1 MSKEVT
7 MNEIKE
13 LNEILIEKG
22 NKEQVEKQNTI
33 RELPVLPSKDVV
45 LFPHM
50 VVPWIVEPPNLV
62 RMIDD
67 ALATD
72 RTIAVVSVDGPV
84 ESDEDIPVK
93 LHKMGTMGLILRMA
107 KNEQGHARLVVQG
120 ITRVRIKEIT
130 ATKPYIKAKVESVQ
144 DKVAKGMALEAMVVN
159 IRQAFSKVLDL
170 SPNLPGELRSIIMS
184 IEDPGVLADV
194 VISHLNVSSA
204 QKQEI
209 LDELDVMKRL
219 KKALRI
225 LSEQIE
231 ILELGHKIQS
241 QVRDQVD
248 KSQREYFLR
257 EQLKAIKKELGESEE
272 ESNEV
277 EELREKLK
285 AKELPEEARKEAE
298 RELERLSKMHP
309 SSSEYTVARTYLD
322 WILELPWNES
332 TEDILDLERAEKIL
346 NEDHYDLEKIK
357 RRIVEFLAV
366 RKLKPDAKG
375 SILCFVG
382 PPGTGKTSLGRSIAR
397 AIGRKFHRIALGGV
411 RDEAEIRGHRRTYIG
426 AMPGRII
433 QGLRKVGVN
442 NPVMMLDEIDKLGTD
457 FRGDPASALLEV
469 LDPEQNSRFT
479 DHYLGVEFDLSK
491 IIFIATANVLETI
504 PAPLLDRMEV
514 LELSGY
520 TLEDKIMIA
529 KKYLI
534 PRQLEAHGLTKKQLS
549 IEKRALVRIIS
560 EYTREAGVR
569 NLERQIGS
577 ICRAVAKKVATGH
590 EGKIVV
596 KVRNL
601 EEYLGKPRYYPEVAE
616 RTSVPG
622 VATGLAWTPTGGD
635 ILFIEA
641 TRMPGSGKLT
651 LTGQLGDVMKESA
664 QTALSYVKSKAC
676 QLGIPEELFKTE
688 DVHVHVPAGAIPK
701 DGPSAGITIAVALVS
716 LFQEKSVRPDIA
728 MTGEITLRGLVLPV
742 GGIKEKVLAAHRA
755 GIKEIILPKRNAVD
769 LDELPK
775 EIRDQLKFH
784 LVSRVDEVI
793 RIAFRKRRKKAQKR
807 AARCAA

>member
-1 MSKEVT
+1 MSHNTNNNHKEI
-7 MNEIKE
+7 EIQDTQR
-13 LNEILIEKG
+13 L
-22 NKEQVEKQNTI
+22 KEQHQNTI
-33 RELPVLPSKDVV
+33 RELPILPSKDVV

-50 VVPWIVEPPNLV
+50 VVPWIVEPPGLV

-67 ALATD
+67 ALAAD
-72 RTIAVVSVDGPV
+72 RTIAVVSVDGPI
-84 ESDEDIPVK
+84 ESEEEIPEK
-93 LHKMGTMGLILRMA
+93 LHKIGTMGLILRMA

-130 ATKPYIKAKVESVQ
+130 ATTPYIKAKVEAVQ
-144 DKVAKGMALEAMVVN
+144 DKVTPSMALEAMVVN

-170 SPNLPGELRSIIMS
+170 SPNLPSELRSIILNVD
-184 IEDPGVLADV
+184 DPGVLADV
-194 VISHLNVSSA
+194 VISHLNISPA

-219 KKALRI
+219 EKALKI
-225 LSEQIE
+225 LSEQLE
-231 ILELGHKIQS
+231 ILELGHKIQT

-272 ESNEV
+272 HPDEI

-285 AKELPEEARKEAE
+285 AKKLPEDARKEAE
-298 RELERLSKMHP
+298 RELERLSRMHP

-322 WILELPWNES
+322 WILELPWDES
-332 TEDILDLERAEKIL
+332 TKDNLDLKRAEKIL
-346 NEDHYDLEKIK
+346 NEDHYDLEKVKK
-357 RRIVEFLAV
+357 RIIEYLAV

-375 SILCFVG
+375 PILCFAG
-382 PPGTGKTSLGRSIAR
+382 PPGTGKTSLGKSIAR

-442 NPVMMLDEIDKLGTD
+442 NPVMMLDEIDKIGTD

-469 LDPEQNSRFT
+469 LDPEQNSKFT

-504 PAPLLDRMEV
+504 PAPLLDRMEI

-520 TLEDKIMIA
+520 TLEDKIEIA
-529 KKYLI
+529 RRYLI
-534 PRQLEAHGLTKKQLS
+534 PRQLEAHGLTRKNLV
-549 IEKRALVRIIS
+549 IEKRALIRIIT

-577 ICRAVAKKVATGH
+577 ICRAVARMVAQGHDEKVT
-590 EGKIVV
+590 V
-596 KVRNL
+596 KVKNL
-601 EEYLGKPRYYPEVAE
+601 EEFLGKPRYLPDVAE

-622 VATGLAWTPTGGD
+622 VATGLAWTPVGGD
-635 ILFIEA
+635 ILFVEA
-641 TRMPGSGKLT
+641 TKMPGTGKLT

-676 QLGIPEELFKTE
+676 TYGISEEVFKTE
-688 DVHVHVPAGAIPK
+688 DIHVHVPAGAIPK
-701 DGPSAGITIAVALVS
+701 DGPSAGITIAIALIS
-716 LFQEKSVRPDIA
+716 LFTDKPVRPDVA

-755 GIKEIILPKRNAVD
+755 GIKEIILPKRNRVD
-769 LDELPK
+769 LDELP
-775 EIRDQLKFH
+775 EQIRQQLKFH
-784 LVSRVDEVI
+784 LVSKIDQAVK
-793 RIAFRKRRKKAQKR
+793 IAFKKVRRKKRSAG
-807 AARCAA
+807 AAAKCVR

>member
-1 MSKEVT
+1 MSENT
-7 MNEIKE
+7 EIKIQDTQKLQQE
-13 LNEILIEKG
+13 H
-22 NKEQVEKQNTI
+22 QNTI
-33 RELPVLPSKDVV
+33 RELPILPSKDVV

-67 ALATD
+67 ALASD
-72 RTIAVVSVDGPV
+72 RTIAVVSVAGPV
-84 ESDEDIPVK
+84 ESEEEIPEK
-93 LHKMGTMGLILRMA
+93 LNNIGTMGLILRMA

-130 ATKPYIKAKVESVQ
+130 STTPYIKARVEAVQ
-144 DKVAKGMALEAMVVN
+144 DKVKPSMALEAMVVN
-159 IRQAFSKVLDL
+159 IRQAFSRILDL
-170 SPNLPGELRSIIMS
+170 SPNLPGELRSIVMS
-184 IEDPGVLADV
+184 VDDPGVLADI
-194 VISHLNVSSA
+194 VISHLNVSPA

-209 LDELDVMKRL
+209 LEELDVMKRL
-219 KKALRI
+219 EKALKI

-272 ESNEV
+272 QPDEI

-298 RELERLSKMHP
+298 RELERLARMHP

-322 WILELPWNES
+322 WILELPWSES
-332 TEDILDLERAEKIL
+332 TEDNLDLDRAERVL
-346 NEDHYDLEKIK
+346 NQDHYDLEKIK
-357 RRIVEFLAV
+357 KRIIEYLAV

-375 SILCFVG
+375 PILCFVG
-382 PPGTGKTSLGRSIAR
+382 PPGTGKTSLGKSIAR

-442 NPVMMLDEIDKLGTD
+442 NPVIMLDEIDKVGTD

-469 LDPEQNSRFT
+469 LDPEQNSKFT
-479 DHYLGVEFDLSK
+479 DHYLGVEFDLSRV
-491 IIFIATANVLETI
+491 IFIATANMLETI
-504 PAPLLDRMEV
+504 PPPLLDRMEV

-520 TLEDKIMIA
+520 TLEDKIEIA
-529 KKYLI
+529 RRYLI
-534 PRQLEAHGLTKKQLS
+534 PRQLEAHGLTKKNLS
-549 IEKRALVRIIS
+549 IDKRALTRIIS

-577 ICRAVAKKVATGH
+577 ICRAVARMVAQGHQEKVT
-590 EGKIVV
+590 V
-596 KVRNL
+596 KVKNL
-601 EEYLGKPRYYPEVAE
+601 EEFLGKPKYLPDVAE

-622 VATGLAWTPTGGD
+622 VATGLAWTPVGGD
-635 ILFIEA
+635 ILFVEA
-641 TRMPGSGKLT
+641 TKMPGSGKLT

-676 QLGIPEELFKTE
+676 AYGIPEEVFKTE
-688 DVHVHVPAGAIPK
+688 DIHVHVPAGAIPK
-701 DGPSAGITIAVALVS
+701 DGPSAGITIAIALIS
-716 LFQEKSVRPDIA
+716 LFTDKPVRPDVA

-755 GIKEIILPKRNAVD
+755 GIKEIILPKRNNMD
-769 LDELPK
+769 LDELP
-775 EIRDQLKFH
+775 EQIRHQLKFH
-784 LVSRVDEVI
+784 LISKVDQAA
-793 RIAFRKRRKKAQKR
+793 RIAFRKMKGKR
-807 AARCAA
+807 GSSTAGSRCVR

>member
-1 MSKEVT
+1 MSENT
-7 MNEIKE
+7 EIKIQDTQKLQQE
-13 LNEILIEKG
+13 HP
-22 NKEQVEKQNTI
+22 NTI
-33 RELPVLPSKDVV
+33 RELPILPSKDVV

-67 ALATD
+67 ALASD
-72 RTIAVVSVDGPV
+72 RTIAVVSVAGPV
-84 ESDEDIPVK
+84 ESEEEIPEK
-93 LHKMGTMGLILRMA
+93 LNNIGTMGLILRMA

-130 ATKPYIKAKVESVQ
+130 STTPYIKARVEAVQ
-144 DKVAKGMALEAMVVN
+144 DKVKPSMALEAMVVN
-159 IRQAFSKVLDL
+159 IRQAFSRILDL
-170 SPNLPGELRSIIMS
+170 SPNLPGELRSIVMS
-184 IEDPGVLADV
+184 VDDPGVLADI
-194 VISHLNVSSA
+194 VISHLNVSPA

-209 LDELDVMKRL
+209 LEELDVMKRL
-219 KKALRI
+219 EKALKI

-272 ESNEV
+272 QPDEI

-298 RELERLSKMHP
+298 RELERLARMHP

-322 WILELPWNES
+322 WILELPWSES
-332 TEDILDLERAEKIL
+332 TEDNLDLDRAERVL
-346 NEDHYDLEKIK
+346 NQDHYDLEKIK
-357 RRIVEFLAV
+357 KRIIEYLAV

-375 SILCFVG
+375 PILCFVG
-382 PPGTGKTSLGRSIAR
+382 PPGTGKTSLGKSIAR

-442 NPVMMLDEIDKLGTD
+442 NPVIMLDEIDKVGTD

-469 LDPEQNSRFT
+469 LDPEQNSKFT
-479 DHYLGVEFDLSK
+479 DHYLGVEFDLSRV
-491 IIFIATANVLETI
+491 IFIATANMLETI
-504 PAPLLDRMEV
+504 PPPLLDRMEV

-520 TLEDKIMIA
+520 TLEDKIEIA
-529 KKYLI
+529 RRYLI
-534 PRQLEAHGLTKKQLS
+534 PRQLEAHGLTKKNLS
-549 IEKRALVRIIS
+549 IDKRALTRIIS

-577 ICRAVAKKVATGH
+577 ICRAVARMVAQGHQEKVT
-590 EGKIVV
+590 V
-596 KVRNL
+596 KVKNL
-601 EEYLGKPRYYPEVAE
+601 EEFLGKPKYLPDVAE

-622 VATGLAWTPTGGD
+622 VATGLAWTPVGGD
-635 ILFIEA
+635 ILFVEA
-641 TRMPGSGKLT
+641 TKMPGSGKLT

-676 QLGIPEELFKTE
+676 AYGIPEEVFKTE
-688 DVHVHVPAGAIPK
+688 DIHVHVPAGAIPK
-701 DGPSAGITIAVALVS
+701 DGPSAGITIAIALIS
-716 LFQEKSVRPDIA
+716 LFTDKPVRPDVA

-755 GIKEIILPKRNAVD
+755 GIKEIILPKRNNMD
-769 LDELPK
+769 LDELP
-775 EIRDQLKFH
+775 EQIRHQLKFH
-784 LVSRVDEVI
+784 LISKVDQAA
-793 RIAFRKRRKKAQKR
+793 RIAFRKMKGKR
-807 AARCAA
+807 GSSTAGSRCVR

>member
-1 MSKEVT
+1 MSDN
-7 MNEIKE
+7 NEIKIQDTQK
-13 LNEILIEKG
+13 L
-22 NKEQVEKQNTI
+22 KEEHQNTI

-50 VVPWIVEPPNLV
+50 VVPWVIEPPNLV

-67 ALATD
+67 ALASD

-84 ESDEDIPVK
+84 ESDEEIPKK
-93 LHKMGTMGLILRMA
+93 LHKIGTMGLILRMA

-130 ATKPYIKAKVESVQ
+130 ATEPYIKAKVEAVQ
-144 DKVAKGMALEAMVVN
+144 DKVTHSVALEAMVVN

-170 SPNLPGELRSIIMS
+170 SPNLPSELRSIIMS
-184 IEDPGVLADV
+184 VDDPGVLADV
-194 VISHLNVSSA
+194 VISHINVSQA

-209 LDELDVMKRL
+209 LEELDVMKRL
-219 KKALRI
+219 EKALKI
-225 LSEQIE
+225 LSEQLE

-248 KSQREYFLR
+248 RSQREYFLR

-272 ESNEV
+272 QPDEI

-285 AKELPEEARKEAE
+285 AKNLPEEARKEAE
-298 RELERLSKMHP
+298 RELERLARMHP

-332 TEDILDLERAEKIL
+332 TEDNLDLDRAEKIL
-346 NEDHYDLEKIK
+346 NEDHYDLEKVKK
-357 RRIVEFLAV
+357 RIIEYLAV

-375 SILCFVG
+375 PILCFVG
-382 PPGTGKTSLGRSIAR
+382 PPGTGKTSLGKSIAR
-397 AIGRKFHRIALGGV
+397 AIGRKFYRIALGGV

-442 NPVMMLDEIDKLGTD
+442 NPVMMLDEIDKIGTD

-469 LDPEQNSRFT
+469 LDPEQNSQFT

-520 TLEDKIMIA
+520 TLEDKIEIA
-529 KKYLI
+529 KRYLI
-534 PRQLEAHGLTKKQLS
+534 PRQLEQHGLTRKNLT

-577 ICRAVAKKVATGH
+577 ICRAVARMVAQGHQEKV
-590 EGKIVV
+590 VV

-601 EEYLGKPRYYPEVAE
+601 EEFLGKPRYLPEVAE

-622 VATGLAWTPTGGD
+622 VATGLAWTPVGGD
-635 ILFIEA
+635 ILFVEA
-641 TRMPGSGKLT
+641 TKMPGSGKLT

-676 QLGIPEELFKTE
+676 SFGIPEELFKTE
-688 DVHVHVPAGAIPK
+688 DIHVHVPAGAIPK
-701 DGPSAGITIAVALVS
+701 DGPSAGITITVALVS
-716 LFQEKSVRPDIA
+716 LFTDKPVRPDVA

-769 LDELPK
+769 LDELPEPIK
-775 EIRDQLKFH
+775 NELTFH
-784 LVSRVDEVI
+784 LVSKIDQAVK
-793 RIAFRKRRKKAQKR
+793 IAFKKTRRKKSAS
-807 AARCAA
+807 CAKCKK

>member
-1 MSKEVT
+1 MSENT
-7 MNEIKE
+7 EIKIQDTQKLQQE
-13 LNEILIEKG
+13 H
-22 NKEQVEKQNTI
+22 QNTI
-33 RELPVLPSKDVV
+33 RELPILPSKDVV

-67 ALATD
+67 ALASD
-72 RTIAVVSVDGPV
+72 RTIAVVSVAGPV
-84 ESDEDIPVK
+84 ESEEEIPEK
-93 LHKMGTMGLILRMA
+93 LNNIGTMGLILRMA

-130 ATKPYIKAKVESVQ
+130 STTPYIKARVEAVQ
-144 DKVAKGMALEAMVVN
+144 DKVKPSMALEAMVVN
-159 IRQAFSKVLDL
+159 IRQAFSRILDM
-170 SPNLPGELRSIIMS
+170 SPNLPGELRSIVMS
-184 IEDPGVLADV
+184 VDDPGVLADI
-194 VISHLNVSSA
+194 VISHLNVSPA

-209 LDELDVMKRL
+209 LEELDVMKRL
-219 KKALRI
+219 EKALKI

-272 ESNEV
+272 QPDEI

-285 AKELPEEARKEAE
+285 AKELPEDARKEAE
-298 RELERLSKMHP
+298 RELERLARMHP

-322 WILELPWNES
+322 WILELPWSES
-332 TEDILDLERAEKIL
+332 TEDNLDLDRAERVL
-346 NEDHYDLEKIK
+346 NQDHYDLEKIK
-357 RRIVEFLAV
+357 KRIIEYLAV

-375 SILCFVG
+375 PILCFVG
-382 PPGTGKTSLGRSIAR
+382 PPGTGKTSLGKSIAR

-442 NPVMMLDEIDKLGTD
+442 NPVIMLDEIDKVGTD

-469 LDPEQNSRFT
+469 LDPEQNSKFT
-479 DHYLGVEFDLSK
+479 DHYLGVEFDLSRV
-491 IIFIATANVLETI
+491 IFIATANMLETI
-504 PAPLLDRMEV
+504 PPPLLDRMEV

-520 TLEDKIMIA
+520 TLEDKIEIA
-529 KKYLI
+529 RRYLI
-534 PRQLEAHGLTKKQLS
+534 PRQLEAHGLTKKNLS
-549 IEKRALVRIIS
+549 IDKRALTRIIS

-577 ICRAVAKKVATGH
+577 ICRAVARMVAQGHQEKVT
-590 EGKIVV
+590 V
-596 KVRNL
+596 KVKNL
-601 EEYLGKPRYYPEVAE
+601 EEFLGKPKYLPDVAE

-622 VATGLAWTPTGGD
+622 VATGLAWTPVGGD
-635 ILFIEA
+635 ILFVEA
-641 TRMPGSGKLT
+641 TKMPGSGKLT

-676 QLGIPEELFKTE
+676 AYGIPEEVFKTE
-688 DVHVHVPAGAIPK
+688 DIHVHVPAGAIPK
-701 DGPSAGITIAVALVS
+701 DGPSAGITIAIALIS
-716 LFQEKSVRPDIA
+716 LFTDKPVRPDVA

-755 GIKEIILPKRNAVD
+755 GIKEIILPKRNNMD
-769 LDELPK
+769 LDELP
-775 EIRDQLKFH
+775 EQIRHQLKFH
-784 LVSRVDEVI
+784 LISKVDQAA
-793 RIAFRKRRKKAQKR
+793 RIAFRKMKGKR
-807 AARCAA
+807 GSSTAGSRCVR

>member
-1 MSKEVT
+1 MSENT
-7 MNEIKE
+7 EIQIQDTQKLQQE
-13 LNEILIEKG
+13 H
-22 NKEQVEKQNTI
+22 QNTI
-33 RELPVLPSKDVV
+33 RELPILPSKDIV

-50 VVPWIVEPPNLV
+50 VVPWVVEPPNLV

-67 ALATD
+67 ALASD
-72 RTIAVVSVDGPV
+72 RTIAVVSVAKPV
-84 ESDEDIPVK
+84 ESEEEIPQK
-93 LHKMGTMGLILRMA
+93 LNKIGTMGLILRMA

-130 ATKPYIKAKVESVQ
+130 STTPYIKARVEAVQ
-144 DKVAKGMALEAMVVN
+144 DKVKPSMALEAMVVN
-159 IRQAFSKVLDL
+159 IRQAFSRILDL
-170 SPNLPGELRSIIMS
+170 SPNLPGELRSIVMS
-184 IEDPGVLADV
+184 VDDPGVLADV
-194 VISHLNVSSA
+194 VISHLNVSPA

-209 LDELDVMKRL
+209 LEELEVMKRL
-219 KKALRI
+219 EKALKI

-272 ESNEV
+272 QPDEI
-277 EELREKLK
+277 EELREKLN

-298 RELERLSKMHP
+298 RELERLARMHP

-322 WILELPWNES
+322 WILELPWSES
-332 TEDILDLERAEKIL
+332 TEDNLDLDRAERIL
-346 NEDHYDLEKIK
+346 NQDHYDLEKIK
-357 RRIVEFLAV
+357 KRIIEYLAV

-375 SILCFVG
+375 PILCFVG
-382 PPGTGKTSLGRSIAR
+382 PPGTGKTSLGKSIAR

-442 NPVMMLDEIDKLGTD
+442 NPVIMLDEIDKVGTD

-469 LDPEQNSRFT
+469 LDPEQNSKFT
-479 DHYLGVEFDLSK
+479 DHYLGVEFDLSRV
-491 IIFIATANVLETI
+491 IFIATANMLETI
-504 PAPLLDRMEV
+504 PPPLLDRMEV

-520 TLEDKIMIA
+520 TLEDKIEIA
-529 KKYLI
+529 RRYLI
-534 PRQLEAHGLTKKQLS
+534 PRQLEAHGLTKKNLS
-549 IEKRALVRIIS
+549 IDKRALTRIIS

-577 ICRAVAKKVATGH
+577 ICRAVARMVAQGHQEKVT
-590 EGKIVV
+590 V
-596 KVRNL
+596 KVKNL
-601 EEYLGKPRYYPEVAE
+601 EEFLGKPKYLPDVAE

-622 VATGLAWTPTGGD
+622 VATGLAWTPVGGD
-635 ILFIEA
+635 ILFVEA
-641 TRMPGSGKLT
+641 TKMPGSGKLT

-664 QTALSYVKSKAC
+664 QTALSYVKSKASC
-676 QLGIPEELFKTE
+676 YGIPEEVFKTE
-688 DVHVHVPAGAIPK
+688 DIHVHVPAGAIPK
-701 DGPSAGITIAVALVS
+701 DGPSAGITIAIALIS
-716 LFQEKSVRPDIA
+716 LFTDKPVRPDAA

-742 GGIKEKVLAAHRA
+742 GGIKEKILAAHRA
-755 GIKEIILPKRNAVD
+755 GIKEIILPKRNNMD
-769 LDELPK
+769 LDELP
-775 EIRDQLKFH
+775 EQIRHQLKFH
-784 LVSRVDEVI
+784 LISKVDQAA
-793 RIAFRKRRKKAQKR
+793 RIAFRKIKGKRRSSTANS
-807 AARCAA
+807 RCAW

>member
-1 MSKEVT
+1 MD
-7 MNEIKE
+7 IK
-13 LNEILIEKG
+13 NGIDIKDQAA
-22 NKEQVEKQNTI
+22 QVSQPNTI

-50 VVPWIVEPPNLV
+50 VVPWIVEPPQLV
-62 RMIDD
+62 KMIDD
-67 ALATD
+67 ALAAD

-84 ESDEDIPVK
+84 ENEEELPK
-93 LHKMGTMGLILRMA
+93 RLHKMGTMGLILRMA
-107 KNEQGHARLVVQG
+107 KNEEGHARLVVQG

-130 ATKPYIKAKVESVQ
+130 STSPYIKAKVESVQ
-144 DKVAKGMALEAMVVN
+144 DQVTHSVALEAMMVN
-159 IRQAFSKVLDL
+159 VRQAFSKVLDL
-170 SPNLPGELRSIIMS
+170 SPNLPGELKAVIMN
-184 IEDPGVLADV
+184 IDDPGVLADI
-194 VISHLNVSSA
+194 VISHLNIPPS

-209 LDELDVMKRL
+209 LDELDVMARL
-219 KKALRI
+219 NKALKL
-225 LSEQIE
+225 LSEQLE

-257 EQLKAIKKELGESEE
+257 EQLKAIKKELGEGEE
-272 ESNEV
+272 HPDEV

-285 AKELPEEARKEAE
+285 GKDLPDEARKEAE
-298 RELERLSKMHP
+298 RELERLSRMHP

-332 TEDILDLERAEKIL
+332 TRDHLDLDDAQRILD
-346 NEDHYDLEKIK
+346 EDHYDLEKIK
-357 RRIVEFLAV
+357 KRIIEFLAV

-375 SILCFVG
+375 TILCFAG
-382 PPGTGKTSLGRSIAR
+382 PPGTGKTSLGKSIAR
-397 AIGRKFHRIALGGV
+397 AMGRKFHRIALGGV
-411 RDEAEIRGHRRTYIG
+411 RDEAEIRGHRRTYVG

-442 NPVMMLDEIDKLGTD
+442 NPVMMLDEVDKIGSD

-479 DHYLGVEFDLSK
+479 DHYLGVEFDLSNV
-491 IIFIATANVLETI
+491 IFIATANVLDTV

-520 TLEDKIMIA
+520 TLEEKVEIA
-529 KKYLI
+529 RRYLV
-534 PRQLEAHGLTKKQLS
+534 PRQLEAHGLTKKDLA
-549 IEKRALVRIIS
+549 IEKRALVKIIS

-569 NLERQIGS
+569 NLERQIGA
-577 ICRAVAKKVATGH
+577 ICRGVARQVATGH
-590 EGKIVV
+590 EGKIVI

-601 EEYLGKPRYYPEVAE
+601 EEYLGKPKYLSDVAE

-622 VATGLAWTPTGGD
+622 VATGLAWTPSGGD

-641 TRMPGSGKLT
+641 TRMAGSGKLT

-664 QTALSYVKSKAC
+664 QTALSYIRSKAC
-676 QLGIPEELFKTE
+676 EFNIPEEVFKTE
-688 DVHVHVPAGAIPK
+688 DVHIHVPAGAIPK
-701 DGPSAGITIAVALVS
+701 DGPSAGITIAIALIS
-716 LFQEKSVRPDIA
+716 LFTDRPVRPDVA
-728 MTGEITLRGLVLPV
+728 MTGEITLRGLILPV

-755 GIKEIILPKRNAVD
+755 RIKEVILPKRNSND
-769 LDELPK
+769 LDELP
-775 EIRDQLKFH
+775 EQVRQALKFH
-784 LVSRVDEVI
+784 LVSRLDDAVKIV
-793 RIAFRKRRKKAQKR
+793 FRKMKKRKKKGEV
-807 AARCAA
+807 RCK

>member
-1 MSKEVT
+1 MSE
-7 MNEIKE
+7 N
-13 LNEILIEKG
+13 N
-22 NKEQVEKQNTI
+22 QVKIIDKKDMLKIDNQNTI
-33 RELPVLPSKDVV
+33 KELPVLPSKDMV

-50 VVPWIVEPPNLV
+50 VVPWIVEPPNLIK
-62 RMIDD
+62 MIDD

-72 RTIAVVSVDGPV
+72 RTIAVVTVDGPV
-84 ESDEDIPVK
+84 ESEDEIPEK

-107 KNEQGHARLVVQG
+107 KTEEGHARLVVQG

-144 DKVAKGMALEAMVVN
+144 DKVTPGMALEAMIVN
-159 IRQAFSKVLDL
+159 IRQSFSKILDL
-170 SPNLPGELRSIIMS
+170 SPNLPSELRSLVMGID
-184 IEDPGVLADV
+184 DPGVLADV
-194 VISHLNVSSA
+194 VISHLNVSPA

-209 LDELDVMKRL
+209 LDELDVLKRL
-219 KKALRI
+219 KKALKI

-248 KSQREYFLR
+248 KSQREFFLR
-257 EQLKAIKKELGESEE
+257 EQLKAIKKELGEGEE
-272 ESNEV
+272 QPDEI

-285 AKELPEEARKEAE
+285 AKKLPEEARKEAE
-298 RELERLSKMHP
+298 RELERLSRMHP
-309 SSSEYTVARTYLD
+309 ASSEYTVSRTYLD
-322 WILELPWNES
+322 WILELPWDES

-346 NEDHYDLEKIK
+346 DEDHYDLEKVKK
-357 RRIVEFLAV
+357 RIIEFLAV
-366 RKLKPDAKG
+366 RKLKPDAQG
-375 SILCFVG
+375 TILCFVG
-382 PPGTGKTSLGRSIAR
+382 PPGVGKTSLGKSIAR
-397 AIGRKFHRIALGGV
+397 AIGRKFYRIALGGV

-469 LDPEQNSRFT
+469 LDPEQNSKFT

-491 IIFIATANVLETI
+491 IIFIATANVIETI

-520 TLEDKIMIA
+520 TVEEKVMIA

-534 PRQLEAHGLTKKQLS
+534 PRQLEAHGLTKKHLT
-549 IEKRALVRIIS
+549 IEKRALIRIIS

-577 ICRAVAKKVATGH
+577 ICRAVAKKVATGY

-596 KVRNL
+596 KVKNL
-601 EEYLGKPRYYPEVAE
+601 EEYLGKPKYYPEVAE

-622 VATGLAWTPTGGD
+622 VATGLAWTPMGGD

-641 TRMPGSGKLT
+641 TKMPGAGKLI

-676 QLGIPEELFKTE
+676 QFGISEEAFKKE
-688 DVHVHVPAGAIPK
+688 DIHVHVPAGAIPK
-701 DGPSAGITIAVALVS
+701 DGPSAGITIVAALVS
-716 LFQEKSVRPDIA
+716 LFTDKPVRSDVA

-755 GIKEIILPKRNAVD
+755 GIKEIILPKRNSVD
-769 LDELPK
+769 LDELPDQV
-775 EIRDQLKFH
+775 RQQLKFH
-784 LVSRVDEVI
+784 LVSRIDEVI
-793 RIAFRKRRKKAQKR
+793 KIVFKRKRSKKKTSKKLTT
-807 AARCAA
+807 CV

>member
-1 MSKEVT
+1 MSEN
-7 MNEIKE
+7 NEIKIQDTQK
-13 LNEILIEKG
+13 L
-22 NKEQVEKQNTI
+22 KEEHQNTI
-33 RELPVLPSKDVV
+33 RELPILPSKDVV

-50 VVPWIVEPPNLV
+50 VVPWVIEPPNLV

-67 ALATD
+67 ALASD
-72 RTIAVVSVDGPV
+72 RTIAVVSIDGPV
-84 ESDEDIPVK
+84 ESDEEIPKK
-93 LHKMGTMGLILRMA
+93 LHKVGTMGLILRMA

-130 ATKPYIKAKVESVQ
+130 ATEPYIKAKVEAVQ
-144 DKVAKGMALEAMVVN
+144 DKVTHSMALEAMVVN
-159 IRQAFSKVLDL
+159 IRQAFSKILDL
-170 SPNLPGELRSIIMS
+170 SPNLPAELRSIIMS
-184 IEDPGVLADV
+184 VDDPGVLADV
-194 VISHLNVSSA
+194 VISHLNVSQA

-219 KKALRI
+219 EKALKI
-225 LSEQIE
+225 LSEQLE

-248 KSQREYFLR
+248 RSQREYFLR

-272 ESNEV
+272 QPDEI

-298 RELERLSKMHP
+298 RELERLARMHP

-332 TEDILDLERAEKIL
+332 TKDNLDLNRAEKIL
-346 NEDHYDLEKIK
+346 NQDHYDLEKVKK
-357 RRIVEFLAV
+357 RIIEYLAV

-375 SILCFVG
+375 PILCFVG
-382 PPGTGKTSLGRSIAR
+382 PPGTGKTSLGKSIAR

-442 NPVMMLDEIDKLGTD
+442 NPVMMLDEIDKIGTD

-469 LDPEQNSRFT
+469 LDPEQNSKFT
-479 DHYLGVEFDLSK
+479 DHYLGVEFDLSN

-520 TLEDKIMIA
+520 TLEDKIEIA
-529 KKYLI
+529 KRYLI
-534 PRQLEAHGLTKKQLS
+534 PRQLEAHGLTKKHLT

-577 ICRAVAKKVATGH
+577 ICRAVARMVAQGHQEKVT
-590 EGKIVV
+590 V
-596 KVRNL
+596 KVKNL
-601 EEYLGKPRYYPEVAE
+601 EEFLGKPRYLPDVAE

-622 VATGLAWTPTGGD
+622 VATGLAWTPVGGD
-635 ILFIEA
+635 ILFVEA
-641 TRMPGSGKLT
+641 TKMPGSGKLT

-676 QLGIPEELFKTE
+676 SYGIPEEVFKTE
-688 DVHVHVPAGAIPK
+688 DIHVHVPAGAIPK
-701 DGPSAGITIAVALVS
+701 DGPSAGITITVALIS
-716 LFQEKSVRPDIA
+716 LFTDKPVRPDVA

-755 GIKEIILPKRNAVD
+755 GIKEIILPKRNVVD
-769 LDELPK
+769 LDELP
-775 EIRDQLKFH
+775 EQIRNELTFH
-784 LVSRVDEVI
+784 LVSKIDQAVK
-793 RIAFRKRRKKAQKR
+793 IAFKKTRRKKK
-807 AARCAA
+807 AACNAKCRK